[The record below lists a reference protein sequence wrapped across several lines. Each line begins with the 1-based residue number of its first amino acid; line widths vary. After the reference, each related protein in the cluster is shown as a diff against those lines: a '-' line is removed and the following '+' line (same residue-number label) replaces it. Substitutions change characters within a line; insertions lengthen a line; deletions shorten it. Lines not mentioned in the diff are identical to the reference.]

1 MKLSRIL
8 TNSGFYSRFDGMQVL
23 IIDDQF
29 TGRKIVEG
37 LVRAIE
43 PKLVIYSHEDAFQ
56 ALVSAKEH
64 KPDLV
69 LTDYRMP
76 KMDGIEFSRR
86 LRSLPNCVDVPL
98 VMITADN
105 DLKIRYDALEAGATD
120 FLTRPIDQIEFRARC
135 RNLLTLRKQ
144 QQIIK
149 SRSKWLE
156 ERVADAT
163 HEIRMRER
171 ETLLRLAKAGEYR
184 DEDTGAHVLR
194 MAKYSHL
201 LAERLGLPKDQCA
214 AIELAAPMHDIGKVG
229 IPDHI
234 LLKPGQLTDEEWH
247 IMRQHPNIG
256 QAILQDSPSEFIS
269 LGATIALGHH
279 ERFDGTGYPR
289 GLAGEQIPIEA
300 RIVAVADVYD
310 ALTSYRPYK
319 PAWKASAA
327 KAHIIEQSGRHF
339 DPRCVTSF
347 MDLFDQVREIQAF
360 HNENDQ
366 AVK

>member
-1 MKLSRIL
+1 LKLSRIL
-8 TNSGFYSRFDGMQVL
+8 TNNGFYNQFDGMQVL
-23 IIDDQF
+23 IVDDQF

-37 LVRAIE
+37 LVRAIDPE
-43 PKLVIYSHEDAFQ
+43 LVVHSHEDARQ
-56 ALVSAKEH
+56 ALVAAEEH

-86 LRSLPNCVDVPL
+86 LRSLPDCVDVPL
-98 VMITADN
+98 VMITADS
-105 DLKIRYDALEAGATD
+105 DLKIRYDALQVGATD

-247 IMRQHPNIG
+247 IMQQHPRFG
-256 QAILQDSPSEFIS
+256 HAILQDSPSEFIC

-279 ERFDGTGYPR
+279 ERFDGTGYPQ

-310 ALTSYRPYK
+310 ALTSSRPYK
-319 PAWKASAA
+319 PAWRTAIA
-327 KAHIIEQSGRHF
+327 KAHIVEQAGRHF
-339 DPRCVTSF
+339 DPACVTAF
-347 MDLFDQVREIQAF
+347 MDLFDQVCKIQVSFNDSRE
-360 HNENDQ
+360 